1 MVCGIRDAMEN
12 KQTEQK
18 RPKSTI
24 LLLLFIFILFNA
36 ALIFRAGINTLF
48 FTEDT
53 SSDYVRVQAMV
64 KKLQPDT
71 AVKEGEEPR
80 ITPIFSFVYKGK
92 ELTMEAPGLA
102 FTQAQRGQS
111 FKQGE
116 EHTLWVHKNRG
127 ELIVPPRAGLQ
138 EIGRSQL
145 LISGVFLLLAIG
157 IWIVRNRF
165 AAKSKR

>member
-1 MVCGIRDAMEN
+1 MVCGKRDAMEN
-12 KQTEQK
+12 NQTERK

-36 ALIFRAGINTLF
+36 GMIFRAGINTLY

-53 SSDYVRVQAMV
+53 SSDYAPVQATV

-71 AVKEGEEPR
+71 TVKEGKKPR
-80 ITPIFSFVYKGK
+80 ITPIFSFVYKGE
-92 ELTMEAPGLA
+92 ELTMEAPRLA
-102 FTQAQRGQS
+102 FSQAQKGQT

-127 ELIVPPRAGLQ
+127 ELILPPKAGLQ
-138 EIGRSQL
+138 ETGRSQL
-145 LISGVFLLLAIG
+145 LISAVFLLLAIV

-165 AAKSKR
+165 GAKARR

>member
-1 MVCGIRDAMEN
+1 MEN
-12 KQTEQK
+12 KQTERK

-36 ALIFRAGINTLF
+36 GMIFRAGVNTLY

-53 SSDYVRVQAMV
+53 SSDYVPVQAMV

-71 AVKEGEEPR
+71 SVKEGKEPR

-92 ELTMEAPGLA
+92 ELTMEAPRLA
-102 FTQAQRGQS
+102 FTQAQRGQT

-127 ELIVPPRAGLQ
+127 ELILPPKAGLQ

-145 LISGVFLLLAIG
+145 LISGVFLLLAIV

-165 AAKSKR
+165 GAKVRR

>member
-1 MVCGIRDAMEN
+1 MEN

-48 FTEDT
+48 FTKDT
-53 SSDYVRVQAMV
+53 SSDYVPVQAMV

-71 AVKEGEEPR
+71 MVKEGEEPR

-92 ELTMEAPGLA
+92 ELTMEAPMLA
-102 FTQAQRGQS
+102 FTQAQRAQS

-127 ELIVPPRAGLQ
+127 ELILPPKAGLQ

-145 LISGVFLLLAIG
+145 LISGVFLLLAIV

-165 AAKSKR
+165 GAKDRR

>member
-53 SSDYVRVQAMV
+53 SSDYIRVQAMV